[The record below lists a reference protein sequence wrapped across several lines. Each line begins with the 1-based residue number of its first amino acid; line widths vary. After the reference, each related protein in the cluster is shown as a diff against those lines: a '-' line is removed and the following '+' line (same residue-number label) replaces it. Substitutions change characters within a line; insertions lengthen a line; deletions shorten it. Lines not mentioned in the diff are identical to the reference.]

1 MRPRPPRRTAEGHRD
16 RPYAYE
22 HRFDN
27 PLYLF
32 PVQSEVA
39 RGRVTRIDASAAEAL
54 PGVVAVLTH
63 DNAPRL
69 ADTSD
74 RELAVLQ
81 AGDVAFRGQYVA
93 AVVAE
98 TLETARYAASLVR
111 VSYDEEPHDVE
122 LRADR
127 DDLYAP
133 ERVNPGYPTD
143 TEEGDFDQAFSSAA
157 VKLDETYMTPMEHN
171 NPMEPH
177 TTVALWDA
185 GDLTL
190 YEATQGA
197 HWIRGTVAQVLGLD
211 RDRVRIIAPH
221 VGGGFGSKTLH
232 ANTILAALAAQVVRA
247 VR

>member
-1 MRPRPPRRTAEGHRD
+1 MTTITRRRAIGASLDRIDGPEKVTGTAR
-16 RPYAYE
+16 YADE

-39 RGRVTRIDASAAEAL
+39 RGLVTRIDASAAETL

-63 DNAPRL
+63 ENVPRL

-81 AGDVAFRGQYVA
+81 TGEVAFRGQYVA

-98 TLETARYAASLVR
+98 TLEIARYAASLVLA
-111 VSYDEEPHDVE
+111 SYDEKPHDAE

-133 ERVNPGYPTD
+133 HVVNPNYPTD
-143 TEEGDFDQAFSSAA
+143 T
-157 VKLDETYMTPMEHN
+157 
-171 NPMEPH
+171 
-177 TTVALWDA
+177 
-185 GDLTL
+185 
-190 YEATQGA
+190 
-197 HWIRGTVAQVLGLD
+197 
-211 RDRVRIIAPH
+211 
-221 VGGGFGSKTLH
+221 
-232 ANTILAALAAQVVRA
+232 
-247 VR
+247 